1 MLRAIYTLSLALA
14 LAVALAATL
23 SAAPASAQA
32 RNGNPLIRQ
41 GQQQYDD
48 LEFEQALQT
57 LSAALIR
64 AGNSA
69 DENATVYRLLAY
81 TYLALGREEEAA
93 GAYRGL
99 LALRPDTTPGTEL
112 APQTRTF
119 FEGVKQSWESDGRP
133 GYQARPPAPVTI
145 RHRSPAQA
153 ERGNAVA
160 LEATVD
166 DADARVRTLVVAFHQ
181 GASESGDREVFQ
193 RLEAT
198 REGETFRA
206 TLPASVVAPPL
217 VEYYLEALDANG
229 LPVAGRLGRRQ
240 LGARLR
246 QRLGRDL
253 RPRAAARHRAAQRQ
267 HRGHQHADVDRE
279 QHGQRHQHAAML
291 GQHPRQRH
299 VTRGGEQRLHGRP
312 PATTVA
318 GVRLAGAS
326 LPGSDA
332 AGGVMAAGAGVP

>member
-1 MLRAIYTLSLALA
+1 MLRAISTLSLA

-69 DENATVYRLLAY
+69 EENATTYRLLAY

-99 LALRPDTTPGTEL
+99 LALQPDTTPGTEL

-206 TLPASVVAPPL
+206 TLPASVIAPPL

-229 LPVAGRLGRRQ
+229 LPVAGRGDVAAPLRIAVPAPGRSI
-240 LGARLR
+240 LASPWFWVITGALVA
-246 QRLGRDL
+246 G
-253 RPRAAARHRAAQRQ
+253 A
-267 HRGHQHADVDRE
+267 V
-279 QHGQRHQHAAML
+279 
-291 GQHPRQRH
+291 
-299 VTRGGEQRLHGRP
+299 V
-312 PATTVA
+312 TTVLLV
-318 GVRLAGAS
+318 GGDEGSQTPPGAFVI
-326 LPGSDA
+326 DIN
-332 AGGVMAAGAGVP
+332 